1 MICPYFNSCILH
13 DKAIYILN
21 SYFIDCKNAISHFN
35 YSWDSYDYIVLLL
48 EQLSDVFFAFRR
60 LDILTSDELSS
71 YSSLRDSF
79 CHSLASFSN
88 FLISDSSET
97 AERGV

>member
-21 SYFIDCKNAISHFN
+21 SYFIDCKNAISNFN

-60 LDILTSDELSS
+60 LDILTSAELSS
-71 YSSLRDSF
+71 FSSLRDSF
-79 CHSLASFSN
+79 CSSVASFSSY
-88 FLISDSSET
+88 LLSDSSES
-97 AERGV
+97 GV